1 MNEYNETLSDN
12 LLMSN
17 FEQSGNFTLSQDNQ
31 LEKTLSIESKA
42 YERAAEALVYENK
55 FDKNN
60 FFIVQTYFRTHS
72 SMNLT
77 KLYDTKYYKDNL
89 LTNKSYL
96 ISIFY

>member
-42 YERAAEALVYENK
+42 YERAAEAWYMRINLIKIISLLCKRILEL
-55 FDKNN
+55 
-60 FFIVQTYFRTHS
+60 THQ
-72 SMNLT
+72 
-77 KLYDTKYYKDNL
+77 
-89 LTNKSYL
+89 
-96 ISIFY
+96 